1 MYPLNSSW
9 VLCGFSIVSH
19 SHTVHTR
26 GRMQYYWADLSQNSI
41 QFNSLSLGP
50 EESESGAAR
59 AYSDSARAPSLSAA
73 AAPPPPPPPKYHIYF
88 HRKRCE
94 NWSDFTISIG
104 ITFQSVSHLSP
115 RFLDSEPWIDGKVC
129 LFLVSEGVRYER
141 WVPWRDSHIWLE
153 KLSFTALIYTINHL
167 LNSASGNMTI
177 VSTNLPH
184 IS

>member
-1 MYPLNSSW
+1 MNPLNSSW

-26 GRMQYYWADLSQNSI
+26 DPDAVVLGRSLSKFNSI

-73 AAPPPPPPPKYHIYF
+73 APPPPPPKYHIYF

-94 NWSDFTISIG
+94 NWSDLTISIG

-115 RFLDSEPWIDGKVC
+115 RFLDCEPWIDGKVC

-141 WVPWRDSHIWLE
+141 WVPWRD
-153 KLSFTALIYTINHL
+153 FTHLTGNTLIYCAHL
-167 LNSASGNMTI
+167 HN
-177 VSTNLPH
+177 
-184 IS
+184 